1 MNQTRPIK
9 VRMEQIRQA
18 CRIHGGTF
26 NMLGAAIGVRLS
38 RVPIPTAALRRKV
51 FHMIYGAKYGALD
64 EAELERP
71 LEDYRSINALFTR
84 GVRPELRPVPN
95 RLDQFLSPVDGK
107 VQDIGRI
114 QDDTVMTIKGVRYT
128 LDSLCPETNTVP
140 FRDGHF
146 AILFLSPR
154 DCHRVFTPAAGTLEK
169 MVHVP
174 GNRLLVHPPYQTPE
188 FPVFSLN
195 ERLVMELDTSLG
207 KCLLIM
213 VAGWGVGHITHPF
226 RVSPRF
232 SPRRVSATT
241 LEPPRAMGRAE
252 WIATFEL
259 GSTVILITA
268 KGSATQPLCE
278 PEQSVRF
285 GEPLFDTTSSSAAE
299 GRFYS
304 SENWQGKLAGE
315 I

>member
-1 MNQTRPIK
+1 
-9 VRMEQIRQA
+9 MEQMRQA
-18 CRIHGGTF
+18 CQIHGGTF

-51 FHMIYGAKYGALD
+51 FQMIYGGKYGALN
-64 EAELERP
+64 EAELEQP
-71 LEDYRSINALFTR
+71 LEDFKSINELFTR
-84 GVRPELRPVPN
+84 GVRPELRPVPS
-95 RLDQFLSPVDGK
+95 RQDQFLSPVDGK
-107 VQDIGRI
+107 VQDIGKI

-128 LDSLCPETNTVP
+128 LDSLCPEIKTFP

-232 SPRRVSATT
+232 SPRRVSSTK
-241 LEPPRAMGRAE
+241 LEPPRAMDRAE

-259 GSTVILITA
+259 GSTVILITE
-268 KGSATQPLCE
+268 KDSAAQALCC
-278 PEQSVRF
+278 PDQSVRF
-285 GEPLFDTTSSSAAE
+285 GEPLFDTTSCSVAAE
-299 GRFYS
+299 ENDCA
-304 SENWQGKLAGE
+304 ENWQGNFASEL
-315 I
+315 